1 MTPPGAAGPLPH
13 LQTRLDALLV
23 PLAGLLVT
31 AGVILLG
38 ALVAELAAPLAA
50 GAHHDFL
57 AFYAAGKLVLDGNP
71 GGLYQGGALSAIQ
84 RTIIPS
90 PVGANG
96 YMPFINPPFAAV
108 AFAPLAAL
116 PAQAARAVWAFLSL
130 LLLAA
135 AGAWIARALPP
146 LRRALGVLL
155 LVLSFP
161 AYHSLAEGQWSAVML
176 LGGLAA
182 LQAARQGSWRLAGLA
197 LATWWLKP
205 QLIALPLLALVVDR
219 RWSAVAWSIIGGAG
233 LTLASLPF
241 AGVGSYVTYVGY
253 LVQVG
258 VSHFNGAG
266 AVARSVWQGNLST
279 AEGLNGL
286 LVGIFGQG
294 AVVSVDLWWA
304 GLTAGLVAVW
314 LIAARL
320 QRPGFDSEGSRRMLA
335 AGIGIVLLTNPN
347 LFVQDCVLVFLLVP
361 ALSPSS
367 AQGHWRASVGVAA
380 LAAITL
386 VDQPLAS
393 HLFTVVLL
401 GVVLAL
407 MGTAVRG
414 AAGHGAAG
422 HGAAGQGAAVRG
434 AAGQGAAGRFWVRL
448 PRALRGPGPRADA

>member
-1 MTPPGAAGPLPH
+1 MTLPGATGPLPR
-13 LQTRLDALLV
+13 LQALLDTI
-23 PLAGLLVT
+23 LAPFAVVLVAT
-31 AGVILLG
+31 GIILLG
-38 ALVAELAAPLAA
+38 ALAAELAAPLAA

-71 GGLYQGGALSAIQ
+71 GGLYEGSAISAIQ
-84 RTIIPS
+84 RVIIPA

-116 PAQAARAVWAFLSL
+116 PAQAARAAWALLSL
-130 LLLAA
+130 LMLVA
-135 AGAWIARALPP
+135 AGAWITRPLPP
-146 LRRALGVLL
+146 LRRAVGVLL
-155 LVLSFP
+155 LALSFP

-205 QLIALPLLALVVDR
+205 QLIALPLLALVLDR
-219 RWSAVAWSIIGGAG
+219 RWVAVAWSLIGGAA

-241 AGVGSYVTYVGY
+241 AGIGSYVTYVGY

-266 AVARSVWQGNLST
+266 ALARSVWQGNLST

-294 AVVSVDLWWA
+294 AVVSVDVLWA
-304 GLTAGLVAVW
+304 ALTAGLAVVW
-314 LIAARL
+314 LIAARS
-320 QRPGFDSEGSRRMLA
+320 QRPGFDSDGGRRMLA
-335 AGIGIVLLTNPN
+335 AGVGIVLLTNPN
-347 LFVQDCVLVFLLVP
+347 LFVQDCLLVFLLVP
-361 ALSPSS
+361 ALWPSS
-367 AQGHWRASVGVAA
+367 AESYWHASVEVAA
-380 LAAITL
+380 LAAVTL

-393 HLFTVVLL
+393 HLFTVLLL
-401 GVVLAL
+401 GVVLVL
-407 MGTAVRG
+407 VGTAVRG
-414 AAGHGAAG
+414 
-422 HGAAGQGAAVRG
+422 R
-434 AAGQGAAGRFWVRL
+434 AGRSPARL
-448 PRALRGPGPRADA
+448 PRALDRPGAQADA